1 MFLLCRFFLSHSIH
15 EFLLSVNYL
24 SESSATYKT
33 SIKRYFQIQALF
45 SLNYRFV
52 LCILKTDFIL
62 FSQEVSMISF
72 QMEDVKAFM
81 NKLLLSQTFDAFH
94 VVEGSIITYST
105 FHFDG
110 HLHPDY
116 YTKEEQEALGL
127 SARRFA
133 RWQELR
139 PFCLE
144 LIKGKRTPLG
154 FRFTFQ
160 LSPENTEKLLNQ
172 TASPFSV
179 GDVNGLALN
188 IRYEDGNIICTTALS
203 LNLFTM
209 DKSLEHAWDQMVQ
222 RFFLTQDLAFHLL

>member
-1 MFLLCRFFLSHSIH
+1 
-15 EFLLSVNYL
+15 
-24 SESSATYKT
+24 
-33 SIKRYFQIQALF
+33 
-45 SLNYRFV
+45 
-52 LCILKTDFIL
+52 
-62 FSQEVSMISF
+62 MISF

-105 FHFDG
+105 YHFDG

-172 TASPFSV
+172 TASTFSV

-203 LNLFTM
+203 LNFFTM
-209 DKSLEHAWDQMVQ
+209 DKSLEHTWDQMVQ

>member
-1 MFLLCRFFLSHSIH
+1 
-15 EFLLSVNYL
+15 
-24 SESSATYKT
+24 
-33 SIKRYFQIQALF
+33 
-45 SLNYRFV
+45 
-52 LCILKTDFIL
+52 
-62 FSQEVSMISF
+62 MISF

-94 VVEGSIITYST
+94 VVEGSVITYST

-116 YTKEEQEALGL
+116 YTKEEQEAMGL
-127 SARRFA
+127 ESRRFA

-139 PFCLE
+139 SFCLE
-144 LIKGKRTPLG
+144 LIKGRHTPLG

-160 LSPENTEKLLNQ
+160 LSPENTEKLLTQ
-172 TASPFSV
+172 TASPFST

-188 IRYEDGNIICTTALS
+188 IRYEDGKVICTTAVS

>member
-1 MFLLCRFFLSHSIH
+1 MFLLCHVFLSHSIH

-110 HLHPDY
+110 HLHPD
-116 YTKEEQEALGL
+116 
-127 SARRFA
+127 
-133 RWQELR
+133 
-139 PFCLE
+139 
-144 LIKGKRTPLG
+144 
-154 FRFTFQ
+154 
-160 LSPENTEKLLNQ
+160 
-172 TASPFSV
+172 
-179 GDVNGLALN
+179 
-188 IRYEDGNIICTTALS
+188 
-203 LNLFTM
+203 
-209 DKSLEHAWDQMVQ
+209 
-222 RFFLTQDLAFHLL
+222 

>member
-1 MFLLCRFFLSHSIH
+1 
-15 EFLLSVNYL
+15 
-24 SESSATYKT
+24 
-33 SIKRYFQIQALF
+33 
-45 SLNYRFV
+45 
-52 LCILKTDFIL
+52 
-62 FSQEVSMISF
+62 MISF

-144 LIKGKRTPLG
+144 LIKGKR

-160 LSPENTEKLLNQ
+160 LSPENTEKVLNQ
-172 TASPFSV
+172 TASTFSV

-209 DKSLEHAWDQMVQ
+209 DKSLEHTWDQMVQ

>member
-1 MFLLCRFFLSHSIH
+1 
-15 EFLLSVNYL
+15 
-24 SESSATYKT
+24 
-33 SIKRYFQIQALF
+33 
-45 SLNYRFV
+45 
-52 LCILKTDFIL
+52 
-62 FSQEVSMISF
+62 MISF

-133 RWQELR
+133 RWQELK

-144 LIKGKRTPLG
+144 LIKGRLWA
-154 FRFTFQ
+154 F
-160 LSPENTEKLLNQ
+160 
-172 TASPFSV
+172 
-179 GDVNGLALN
+179 ALPSSSHRK
-188 IRYEDGNIICTTALS
+188 IRKNY
-203 LNLFTM
+203 
-209 DKSLEHAWDQMVQ
+209 
-222 RFFLTQDLAFHLL
+222 

>member
-1 MFLLCRFFLSHSIH
+1 
-15 EFLLSVNYL
+15 
-24 SESSATYKT
+24 
-33 SIKRYFQIQALF
+33 
-45 SLNYRFV
+45 
-52 LCILKTDFIL
+52 
-62 FSQEVSMISF
+62 MISF

-144 LIKGKRTPLG
+144 LIKG
-154 FRFTFQ
+154 
-160 LSPENTEKLLNQ
+160 
-172 TASPFSV
+172 
-179 GDVNGLALN
+179 NGRLWAFALPSSSHRK
-188 IRYEDGNIICTTALS
+188 IRKNY
-203 LNLFTM
+203 
-209 DKSLEHAWDQMVQ
+209 
-222 RFFLTQDLAFHLL
+222 